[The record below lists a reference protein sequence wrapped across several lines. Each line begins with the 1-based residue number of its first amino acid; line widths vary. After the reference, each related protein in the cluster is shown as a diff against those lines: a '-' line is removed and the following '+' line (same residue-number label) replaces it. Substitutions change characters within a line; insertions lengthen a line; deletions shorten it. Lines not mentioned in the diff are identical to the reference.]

1 MSLRVPG
8 WRLSL
13 QHLGQH
19 DVLPD
24 VADIPEVL
32 VGHDPHASWL
42 SKWLFAAG
50 A

>member
-1 MSLRVPG
+1 M
-8 WRLSL
+8 L
-13 QHLGQH
+13 Q
-19 DVLPD
+19 D